1 MNTIRSVRD
10 LSDTEIIKIMEG
22 AQGQVGLNDALE
34 SQVVVNTG
42 RCIVAPE
49 PTLFDDIRNRYR
61 ELVEKKA

>member
-1 MNTIRSVRD
+1 
-10 LSDTEIIKIMEG
+10 MEG
-22 AQGQVGLNDALE
+22 AQGQVGLNVALE